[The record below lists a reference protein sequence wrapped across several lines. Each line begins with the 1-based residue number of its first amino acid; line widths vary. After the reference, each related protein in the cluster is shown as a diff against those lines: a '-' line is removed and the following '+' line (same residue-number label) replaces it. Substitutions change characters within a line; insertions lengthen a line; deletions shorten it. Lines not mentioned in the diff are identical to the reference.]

1 MNRHTLSSPMEEAM
15 ETVADSTYEK
25 RLNDMKDLEK
35 KEEA

>member
-1 MNRHTLSSPMEEAM
+1 MEEAM
-15 ETVADSTYEK
+15 ETVADSIYEK

>member
-1 MNRHTLSSPMEEAM
+1 MEEAM